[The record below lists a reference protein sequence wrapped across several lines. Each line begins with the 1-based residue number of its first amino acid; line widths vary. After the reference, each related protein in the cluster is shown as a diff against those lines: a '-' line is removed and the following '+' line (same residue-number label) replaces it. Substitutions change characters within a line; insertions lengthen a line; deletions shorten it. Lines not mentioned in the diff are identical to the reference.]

1 MKKNILVLIV
11 LYLSLLL
18 TGCVPQDHVTQNT
31 IPYEDQLQSVQ
42 TAIKQFQED
51 QGGILPIKTLDQ
63 TTPIYHKYPIDFK
76 RLVPEYMAEPPG
88 NAYESGGVFQY
99 VIIDAESN
107 PTVKIVDLRIAD
119 LISEINLR
127 IKVQGYPPYKN
138 KIAEN
143 IYTLDFEKL
152 GYEEEPY
159 IVSPYSNK
167 HLSFVINHKAEVFVD
182 YRYDLADAIQI
193 KKNAYKTG
201 EDIRDLLV
209 EDSPFVPAYSSPYTI
224 DSETKEPVFLT
235 N

>member
-1 MKKNILVLIV
+1 VVIV
-11 LYLSLLL
+11 LYLTFLL
-18 TGCVPQDHVTQNT
+18 TGCVSRDQLSQNT
-31 IPYEDQLQSVQ
+31 TPYQDQLQSVQ
-42 TAIKQFQED
+42 TAIEQFQKD

-63 TTPIYHKYPIDFK
+63 STPIYHKYPIDFK
-76 RLVPEYMAEPPG
+76 RLVPEYLAEPPS

-99 VIIDAESN
+99 VIIDVENN
-107 PTVKIVDLRIAD
+107 PTVKIFDLRIAD

-127 IKVQGYPPYKN
+127 IKVQGYPPYKK

-143 IYTLDFEKL
+143 IYTLDYEKL

-182 YRYDLADAIQI
+182 YRYDLYDAVSL
-193 KKNAYKTG
+193 KKNTYKTG
-201 EDIRDLLV
+201 EDIRDILV

-224 DSETKEPVFLT
+224 DSETKEPVFLM

>member
-1 MKKNILVLIV
+1 MIV

-18 TGCVPQDHVTQNT
+18 TGCVPQDDLTQNT

-51 QGGILPIKTLDQ
+51 KGGILPIKTLDQ

-76 RLVPEYMAEPPG
+76 RLVPEYMAEPPS

-107 PTVKIVDLRIAD
+107 PTVKLVDLRIAD

-143 IYTLDFEKL
+143 IYLFQ
-152 GYEEEPY
+152 
-159 IVSPYSNK
+159 
-167 HLSFVINHKAEVFVD
+167 VIPS
-182 YRYDLADAIQI
+182 QI
-193 KKNAYKTG
+193 P
-201 EDIRDLLV
+201 ILV
-209 EDSPFVPAYSSPYTI
+209 Y
-224 DSETKEPVFLT
+224 
-235 N
+235 